1 MYRKF
6 TGVDAQKW
14 TLKLRLKDAY
24 EGKDVQENKEVY
36 SAPIEAL
43 QLVGTSEK
51 TELRN
56 CAAWIECA
64 D

>member
-1 MYRKF
+1 M
-6 TGVDAQKW
+6 
-14 TLKLRLKDAY
+14 RLKDAY

-56 CAAWIECA
+56 CAACIECA
-64 D
+64 DEAA